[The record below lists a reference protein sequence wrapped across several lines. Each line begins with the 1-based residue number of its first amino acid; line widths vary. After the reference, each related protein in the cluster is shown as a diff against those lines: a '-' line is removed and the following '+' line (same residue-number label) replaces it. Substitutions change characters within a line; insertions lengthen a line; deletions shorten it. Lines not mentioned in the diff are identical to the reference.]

1 MELSPEER
9 QRIYAEEK
17 ARLEAQQTFKAEKK
31 GLSLRPGCVL
41 ALIVGLGALII
52 LAALSRHLPPSE
64 PAKPVKIEQSGRDDA
79 TAIRMAHEFIKRRLK
94 APATAEFGGEKVSS
108 FSPPTKHLVTGY
120 VDAQNAFG
128 AKLRKRW
135 ACAVE
140 KTGAHEWSSSDPCL
154 LFE

>member
-17 ARLEAQQTFKAEKK
+17 ARLEAQQTLKAGKK
-31 GLSLRPGCVL
+31 GLSLRPGCVV

-52 LAALSRHLPPSE
+52 LAALSRHMPPAE
-64 PAKPVKIEQSGRDDA
+64 LDKPAKIAQPGRDDA

-94 APATAEFGGEKVSS
+94 APATAEFGGEKVS

-128 AKLRKRW
+128 AKLRKQW
-135 ACAVE
+135 ACVVE
-140 KTGAHEWSSSDPCL
+140 KSGADEWSSSDPCL